1 MSRHKIN
8 ETVERLNK
16 TKLVVPSKYEIL
28 GEKRK
33 MENNADIKVKKQKP
47 KITLNL
53 RVRILSARKI
63 PAAKYGS
70 INHIV
75 NP

>member
-1 MSRHKIN
+1 MLKHKIN
-8 ETVERLNK
+8 ETIERLNK

-33 MENNADIKVKKQKP
+33 MENNADVKVKKQKL
-47 KITLNL
+47 KIASNL

-63 PAAKYGS
+63 PDAKYGS